1 MKILVTGAAGFIG
14 SFAVLRLI
22 ERGDQVVGLDN
33 VNDYYD
39 VNLKRARLAR
49 LDRLQGFRF
58 VETDITD
65 LAALLKV
72 FEANAFDVVLHL
84 AAQAGVR
91 YSLVNPLAYTQSN
104 LLGFTNILEACR
116 LQGVAHL
123 VYASTSSV
131 YGGNEKLPFSEH
143 DAVDHPVSFYAATK
157 KANELMAHAYS
168 HIYGL
173 PTTGL
178 RFFTVYG
185 PWGRPDMSPML
196 FARAIL
202 DDVPIR
208 IFNRGAM
215 SRDFTY
221 IDDVIECVTR
231 VIDQPAR
238 ANPDYQPMQPDAA
251 TSQAPYR
258 IYNVGNQHPV
268 TLLEYVE
275 TLESV
280 LGKRAVKIMEE
291 MQAGDVRDTHAD
303 VSLLTSAIGAL
314 PSTTLRDGLQQFAT
328 WFKSYYGYSGEP

>member
-1 MKILVTGAAGFIG
+1 M
-14 SFAVLRLI
+14 
-22 ERGDQVVGLDN
+22 VGVDN
-33 VNDYYD
+33 LNDYYD

-49 LDRLQGFRF
+49 LADQQGFRF
-58 VETDITD
+58 VEADITTLD
-65 LAALLKV
+65 RLLGL
-72 FEANAFDVVLHL
+72 FEATHFDAVLHL

-116 LQGVAHL
+116 LAGVSHL

-168 HIYGL
+168 HIYQL

-202 DDVPIR
+202 DDVPIK
-208 IFNRGAM
+208 IFNHGAM

-221 IDDVIECVTR
+221 IDDVIECVLR

-238 ANPDYQPMQPDAA
+238 ANPDYQPMKPDAA
-251 TSQAPYR
+251 TSAAPYR

-280 LGKRAVKIMEE
+280 IGKSAIKVMEA
-291 MQAGDVRDTHAD
+291 MQAGDVRATHAD
-303 VSLLTSAIGAL
+303 VTLLQNAIGTL
-314 PSTTLRDGLQQFAT
+314 PTTTLRDGLQNFAS
-328 WFKSYYGYSGEP
+328 WFKSYYGYPC

>member
-1 MKILVTGAAGFIG
+1 LKILVTGCAGFIG
-14 SFAVLRLI
+14 SSAVRRLVD
-22 ERGDQVVGLDN
+22 RGDEVVGVDN

-49 LDRLQGFRF
+49 LSHLVGFRF
-58 VETDITD
+58 VEADITRLD
-65 LAALLKV
+65 ALLDL
-72 FEANAFDVVLHL
+72 FEGTQFDAVLHL

-91 YSLVNPLAYTQSN
+91 YSLVDPLAYTHSN

-116 LQGVAHL
+116 LRGVGHL

-168 HIYGL
+168 HIYQL

-202 DDVPIR
+202 DGAPIR
-208 IFNRGAM
+208 IFNHGAM

-238 ANPDYQPMQPDAA
+238 SNPDYQPMTPDAA
-251 TSQAPYR
+251 SSQAPYR

-268 TLLEYVE
+268 TLLEYIE

-280 LGKRAVKIMEE
+280 IGKSAIKVMEG
-291 MQAGDVRDTHAD
+291 MQAGDVRATHAD
-303 VSLLTSAIGAL
+303 VTLLQNAIGTL
-314 PSTTLRDGLQQFAT
+314 PSTTLRDGLQHFAT
-328 WFKSYYGYSGEP
+328 WFKSYYGYPN